1 MSAVVSDVLGSSPRM
16 RGTQTI
22 LPSSRLAA
30 GIIPAYAGNTST
42 HTPRNL
48 ISRDHPRVCG
58 EHIRERLHGGEIS
71 GSSPRMR
78 GTRSTRTTRPAHGG
92 IIPAYAG
99 NTWPQPRI
107 RPDGRDHPR
116 VCGEHLP
123 TASVFH
129 PLTGSSPRMRGTRIP
144 CYRSAGA
151 NRDHPRVCGEHL
163 RAEIYCSILWGS
175 SPRMRGTRHHRFRRG
190 VGPWIIPAYA
200 GNTRLSSKKGY
211 PSGDHPRVCGEHAL
225 FASAKAD
232 PLGSSPRMRGTRAVC
247 KRQSRPVGIIPAYA
261 GNTLSPFIGLSP
273 SWDHPRVC
281 GEHCIPWCSPIC

>member
-1 MSAVVSDVLGSSPRM
+1 M

-129 PLTGSSPRMRGTRIP
+129 PLTGSSPRMRGTRGAIGGDEKSCGIIP
-144 CYRSAGA
+144 AYAGNTYELRYIVQFCGDHPRVCGEHDIIASAEESARGSSPRMRGTHDCQA
-151 NRDHPRVCGEHL
+151 RKGIRPGIIPAYAGNTRCLQAPKPTRWDHPRVCGEHL
-163 RAEIYCSILWGS
+163 IAVHRFVSFMGS
-175 SPRMRGTRHHRFRRG
+175 SPRMRGTLYSMVFSD
-190 VGPWIIPAYA
+190 
-200 GNTRLSSKKGY
+200 L
-211 PSGDHPRVCGEHAL
+211 L
-225 FASAKAD
+225 
-232 PLGSSPRMRGTRAVC
+232 M
-247 KRQSRPVGIIPAYA
+247 GIIPAYA
-261 GNTLSPFIGLSP
+261 GNTSGVEKFTALQ
-273 SWDHPRVC
+273 WDHPRVC
-281 GEHCIPWCSPIC
+281 GEHD